1 MDSSDDEV
9 LQQGDLEQLLSEL
22 AQEGHEL
29 LTEVAQKEEELHEV
43 ENCLEELNDG
53 SSSMEPTSRL
63 LAVQRRHDTI
73 CGKVDAAESAMSRLE
88 DRAFLQNAA
97 LVELTAHTEQVR
109 QERREDEELSLE
121 VRELE
126 ALCARTEASVMQEQE
141 VLLSPR
147 STRLAEMSP
156 RSPRQEQQTLPSPR
170 HGRLSGELSPR
181 QKTPRTPRTPR
192 LGQNASQLSPRTRSA
207 SNYNLQPSRS
217 PVAVEIAQMD
227 EDIFAMRAE
236 LDAKET
242 AMAEKAHRN
251 HEIDQESEQMSR
263 WVLHEQAVLRGVEH
277 RLLVERDETAQA
289 RDAAAELALR
299 TEARREAI
307 QIRDERVRAERANSN
322 GSRLHM
328 DVGRHRASWQSLQAQ
343 LVTSLLTDVTDV
355 QPSWFQGRAPEVV
368 HEQLQAELLA
378 ASVGRDSK
386 QMELE
391 LVENE
396 LRWHQYELDNT
407 TRSLRQFSNG
417 RDRWRSFL
425 RS

>member
-9 LQQGDLEQLLSEL
+9 LQQGDLEQLLNEL

-43 ENCLEELNDG
+43 QNFLEELDDG
-53 SSSMEPTSRL
+53 SSSMESTSRL
-63 LAVQRRHDTI
+63 LAVQQRHDTI

-88 DRAFLQNAA
+88 DRAYLQNAA
-97 LVELTAHTEQVR
+97 FVELLAHTEQVR
-109 QERREDEELSLE
+109 QERREDEDLSLE

-147 STRLAEMSP
+147 STRLSP
-156 RSPRQEQQTLPSPR
+156 RSPREEQQTLPSPR
-170 HGRLSGELSPR
+170 PGRLSGELSPR
-181 QKTPRTPRTPR
+181 QRTPRTPR
-192 LGQNASQLSPRTRSA
+192 LGQNASQLSPRTSPRTRNA
-207 SNYNLQPSRS
+207 SNSIPQPSRS
-217 PVAVEIAQMD
+217 PVALEIAQMD

-242 AMAEKAHRN
+242 AMAEKVHQN
-251 HEIDQESEQMSR
+251 HEIEQESEHMSR
-263 WVLHEQAVLRGVEH
+263 WVLREQAVLRSVEH

-289 RDAAAELALR
+289 RDAAAELAVR

-307 QIRDERVRAERANSN
+307 QVRDERVRAERANSN
-322 GSRLHM
+322 LHM
-328 DVGRHRASWQSLQAQ
+328 DVVAARRRASWQSLHAQ
-343 LVTSLLTDVTDV
+343 LVTSLITDGTDV
-355 QPSWFQGRAPEVV
+355 QPSWLQGRAPEVV
-368 HEQLQAELLA
+368 HEQLEAELLA
-378 ASVGRDSK
+378 ASVGRDLQ

-391 LVENE
+391 HVENE
-396 LRWHQYELDNT
+396 LRWHHYELDNT